1 MDSAATPRPTSDLDQ
16 LGALAEPVRRRLY
29 AFVSAAGDPVDR
41 DQAAAGTGITRS
53 LAAFHLDRLVEAGL
67 LQTEFRRRSGRSG
80 PGAGGRGRVYPG
92 PTGPAGAWAL

>member
-41 DQAAAGTGITRS
+41 DQAAAGTGIPRS

-80 PGAGGRGRVYPG
+80 PRAGGPAEVYLP
-92 PTGPAGAWAL
+92 PAGRGAAGGA